1 MAVLPSPV
9 RLRGRVVRVG
19 DGVSLRVRRRP
30 VVVGGVLILVAAA
43 LFVVALGTGDF
54 PIAPGEVVPALL
66 GGGDAGTR
74 FVIQELRLPR
84 AVCAIL
90 VGVALAISGAV
101 FQALT
106 RNPLGSPDI
115 VGFTQGAS
123 VGALVV
129 ITILDGSGAAVAF
142 GAVAGGALTAAA
154 VYGFAFQRGST
165 SGYRIILIGV
175 AISFLMVSLTDF
187 LLAKAR
193 VEDAQEATRWLL
205 GSLNSSG
212 WADVVPVAVVL
223 AVALPA
229 MVPATRA
236 LRALELGD
244 DSASGLG
251 VRVERARLGLV
262 ALAVLLVSITVV
274 AVGPIGFVALTAP
287 QIARRLAR
295 SAGPPIVCSALVGV
309 VIVLGSDIA
318 AQRLIPD
325 TPVPVGVM
333 TGTFGGLYLAWL
345 LTMEWRSGR
354 A

>member
-1 MAVLPSPV
+1 MAVATSPP
-9 RLRGRVVRVG
+9 RTGARVVRLG
-19 DGVSLRVRRRP
+19 GGVSLRVRRRA
-30 VVVGGVLILVAAA
+30 VVVSGLLVAVLAA
-43 LFVVALGTGDF
+43 LFVVSLGTGDF
-54 PIAPGEVVPALL
+54 SIAPGEVISSLL
-66 GGGDAGTR
+66 GGGDDGTR
-74 FVIQELRLPR
+74 FIVRDLRLPR
-84 AVCAIL
+84 AVCAVL

-115 VGFTQGAS
+115 VGFPQGAS

-129 ITILDGSGAAVAF
+129 ITILEGSGAAVAA
-142 GAVAGGALTAAA
+142 GAIAGGAVTALA
-154 VYGFAFQRGST
+154 VYGLAFKRGGT

-175 AISFLMVSLTDF
+175 AISFLMLSLIDW

-193 VEDAQEATRWLL
+193 IEDAQEATRWLL
-205 GSLNSSG
+205 GSLNNRG
-212 WADVVPVAVVL
+212 WDDVLPVAVVL
-223 AVALPA
+223 AVLLPA
-229 MVPATRA
+229 MVPATRT
-236 LRALELGD
+236 LRVLELGD

-262 ALAVLLVSITVV
+262 AIAVGLVSITTV

-295 SAGPPIVCSALVGV
+295 SAGPPIVASALTGA

-318 AQRLIPD
+318 AQRLIPS

-354 A
+354 R